1 MQSAKNRANGI
12 VTITFIVAV
21 AASLTYYQFVFV
33 PEASRKPFVRPEIS
47 NPAQTTKITIVK
59 NAVLESNPKNFDPKD
74 VRGIIG
80 VSNRVTWTNQDA
92 VAHTITSDAGYVDAI
107 NGKFDSLAHSDQT
120 FGGFVQPNGG
130 SWSFT
135 FTKTG
140 DYAYHCEPHP
150 YMKGMVHIVE
160 NFS

>member
-1 MQSAKNRANGI
+1 MQSIKSRTSGI
-12 VTITFIVAV
+12 VAIAFIVAV
-21 AASLTYYQFVFV
+21 VTSLTYYQFVFL
-33 PEASRKPFVRPEIS
+33 PEVNRKPYVRPEIS
-47 NPAQTTKITIVK
+47 NPAQNTKITIVK

-80 VSNRVTWTNQDA
+80 VSNRVTWTNQDT
-92 VAHTITSDAGYVDAI
+92 VAHTVTSDQEYVDSI

-120 FGGFVQPNGG
+120 SGGFVQPNGG

-150 YMKGMVHIVE
+150 YMKAMVRIVE